1 LGLLFGF
8 QRPSRLSY
16 QRLSATVLLVAACRF
31 QPAGLHLLFES
42 ESVVNFGFSSSR
54 PLEVFSAAQ
63 WLPLFLSRG
72 RGFYL
77 FAASRV
83 NRCFVDRPNQVAR
96 STSSRAFLRRGRGF
110 YFIAASCVNSLR

>member
-16 QRLSATVLLVAACRF
+16 PRLSATVLLIAACCF

-42 ESVVNFGFSSSR
+42 ESVVNFGFASSG
-54 PLEVFSAAQ
+54 PLEVLSAAQ

-72 RGFYL
+72 RGFYR
-77 FAASRV
+77 FAATRV
-83 NRCFVDRPNQVAR
+83 NQNLADFPNPAAR
-96 STSSRAFLRRGRGF
+96 
-110 YFIAASCVNSLR
+110 